1 MFVNEKKEISDPRHH
16 LWEAGQHLLDACC
29 VKSWGLMSLERGGPG
44 GRLSALGE
52 GRLVIINRTAVPAV
66 KNVVGVSEYG
76 FPLPGAWSPP
86 VVSPHLV
93 YSALE

>member
-1 MFVNEKKEISDPRHH
+1 M
-16 LWEAGQHLLDACC
+16 
-29 VKSWGLMSLERGGPG
+29 KSHGLMSMEGSDPG
-44 GRLSALGE
+44 GRVSALGE
-52 GRLVIINRTAVPAV
+52 GRLVIISRTAVPTV

-86 VVSPHLV
+86 VVSPHLG

>member
-1 MFVNEKKEISDPRHH
+1 M
-16 LWEAGQHLLDACC
+16 
-29 VKSWGLMSLERGGPG
+29 KSQGLMSLGKSGPG
-44 GRLSALGE
+44 GRVSALGE
-52 GRLVIINRTAVPAV
+52 GRLAIISRTVVPTV
-66 KNVVGVSEYG
+66 KNVAGVSEYG